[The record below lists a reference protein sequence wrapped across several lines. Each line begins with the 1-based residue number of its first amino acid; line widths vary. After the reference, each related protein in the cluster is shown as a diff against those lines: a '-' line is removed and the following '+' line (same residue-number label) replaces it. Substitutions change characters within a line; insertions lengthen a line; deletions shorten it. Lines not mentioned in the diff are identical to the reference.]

1 MSHARLRPIGI
12 SRPADHGPPAFDAAC
27 PACEPHILPQSPEEV
42 GMFRYFETLI
52 DPYQPYD
59 EAAEF
64 PNRLVPFYWRML
76 YPARWVLLATMLL
89 GFVFAVAEAL
99 LLRFAGQLVDIL
111 GSTTPERLWADHGGT
126 ILFMI
131 AVALV
136 IRPVSVVIESFFSGQ
151 GFYAPMGALVR
162 WRTHRKMLRQSLSF
176 FTDDF
181 AGRIANKQI
190 QLAPALNDSV
200 HQLAQEMWYAFIYVV
215 AAAVILAETDARLLI
230 PMTLWF
236 AGFLA
241 IAIWFV
247 PRITRAGKEVAD
259 ARSTLAG
266 RIVDSYTNI
275 QTVKLFAHAE
285 REEEYARE
293 AMEEFRWT
301 FARQTRLYTW
311 LNIYLS
317 ALSVLLIGGVV
328 GYGIWLWQANEITVG
343 PIAAA
348 AALVVRLTGM
358 VDWIMWSLSML
369 FQNIGTVQEGME
381 TVSEPLRLKDKPGA
395 RPLALTEG
403 TVRYEGVSHH
413 YGKRAGGVEGVD
425 IEIRGGERV
434 GLVGRSGAGKSTL
447 VNLALRFFDPDT
459 GRVLIDGQDLAE
471 CQQESVRAQIAMVTQ
486 DTALLHRSIREN
498 IRYGRPDATD
508 EPIWEAARKVH
519 ADGFIPGLV
528 DQNGRTG
535 LDAYVGERG
544 VRLSGGQR
552 QRIALA
558 RAVLKDAPILILDEA
573 TSALDSEVE
582 AAIQDAM
589 EELMAGKTVIA
600 IAHRLST
607 IQRMD
612 RIIVLDEGRVIEE
625 GSHSALLARGGLY
638 ARLWSRQSGG
648 FLVEDPAA

>member
-1 MSHARLRPIGI
+1 MLR
-12 SRPADHGPPAFDAAC
+12 R
-27 PACEPHILPQSPEEV
+27 
-42 GMFRYFETLI
+42 FETLI

-59 EAAEF
+59 EDAEI
-64 PNRLVPFYWRML
+64 PNRLLPFYVRML
-76 YPARWVLLATMLL
+76 WPARWLLAATMTL
-89 GFVFAVAEAL
+89 GLVFAVSEAL

-111 GSTTPERLWADHGGT
+111 TEVEPGALWQEHRDTLALM
-126 ILFMI
+126 IL
-131 AVALV
+131 VVLV
-136 IRPVSVVIESFFSGQ
+136 IRPLSLVAEAVVSGQ

-176 FTDDF
+176 FSDDF
-181 AGRIANKQI
+181 AGRIANKQL

-200 HQLAQEMWYAFIYVV
+200 HQVAQEMWYALVYLLG
-215 AAAVILAETDARLLI
+215 AAVILAETDPRLLA
-230 PMTLWF
+230 PLALWF

-241 IAIWFV
+241 VAIWFV
-247 PRITRAGKEVAD
+247 PRITAAGKEVAE

-285 REEEYARE
+285 REEEYARQ

-301 FARQTRLYTW
+301 FHRQTRLFTW
-311 LNIYLS
+311 LTVWL
-317 ALSVLLIGGVV
+317 ALLSVVLIGGVV
-328 GYGIWLWQANEITVG
+328 GYGVHLWAIGAITVG

-348 AALVVRLTGM
+348 AALVMRLNGM

-381 TVSEPLRLKDKPGA
+381 TVSQPLRLKDRADA
-395 RPLALTEG
+395 RPLELRRGEICFDHVTH
-403 TVRYEGVSHH
+403 RYGRQ
-413 YGKRAGGVEGVD
+413 GGGVQDVSLT
-425 IEIRGGERV
+425 IRGGERV

-447 VNLALRFFDPDT
+447 VNLALRFFDPDE
-459 GRVLIDGQDLAE
+459 GRVLIDGQDLAH
-471 CQQESVRAQIAMVTQ
+471 CLQDSVRRQIAMVTQ
-486 DTALLHRSIREN
+486 DTALLHRSIRAN
-498 IRYGRPDATD
+498 IAYGRPDAT
-508 EPIWEAARKVH
+508 EEEIREAARKVH
-519 ADGFIPGLV
+519 ADEFIPELA
-528 DQNGRTG
+528 DRAGRTG

-582 AAIQDAM
+582 AAIQEALAD
-589 EELMAGKTVIA
+589 LMRGKTVVA

-607 IQRMD
+607 IQMMD
-612 RIIVLDEGRVIEE
+612 RIVVLDQGRVVEDGTHE
-625 GSHSALLARGGLY
+625 ALLARGGLY
-638 ARLWSRQSGG
+638 ARLWHRQSGG
-648 FLVEDPAA
+648 FIDAAAE

>member
-1 MSHARLRPIGI
+1 MLR
-12 SRPADHGPPAFDAAC
+12 R
-27 PACEPHILPQSPEEV
+27 
-42 GMFRYFETLI
+42 FETLI

-59 EAAEF
+59 EDAEI
-64 PNRLVPFYWRML
+64 PNRLLPFYVRML
-76 YPARWVLLATMLL
+76 WPARWLLAATMTL
-89 GFVFAVAEAL
+89 GLVFAVSEAL

-111 GSTTPERLWADHGGT
+111 TEVEPGALWQEHRDTLA
-126 ILFMI
+126 LM
-131 AVALV
+131 VLVVLV
-136 IRPVSVVIESFFSGQ
+136 IRPLSLVAEAVVSGQ

-176 FTDDF
+176 FSDDF
-181 AGRIANKQI
+181 AGRIANKQL

-200 HQLAQEMWYAFIYVV
+200 HQVAQEMWYALVYLLG
-215 AAAVILAETDARLLI
+215 AAVILAETDPRLLA
-230 PMTLWF
+230 PLALWF

-241 IAIWFV
+241 VAIWFV
-247 PRITRAGKEVAD
+247 PRITAAGKEVAE

-285 REEEYARE
+285 REEEYARQ

-301 FARQTRLYTW
+301 FHRQTRLFTW
-311 LNIYLS
+311 LTVWL
-317 ALSVLLIGGVV
+317 ALLSVVLIGGVV
-328 GYGIWLWQANEITVG
+328 GYGVHLWAIGAITVG

-348 AALVVRLTGM
+348 AALVMRLNGM

-381 TVSEPLRLKDKPGA
+381 TVSQPLRLKDRADA
-395 RPLALTEG
+395 RPLELRRGEICFDHVTH
-403 TVRYEGVSHH
+403 RYGRQ
-413 YGKRAGGVEGVD
+413 GGGVQDVSLT
-425 IEIRGGERV
+425 IRGGERV

-447 VNLALRFFDPDT
+447 VNLALRFFDPDE
-459 GRVLIDGQDLAE
+459 GRVLIDGQDLAH
-471 CQQESVRAQIAMVTQ
+471 CLQDSVRRQIAMVTQ
-486 DTALLHRSIREN
+486 DTALLHRSIRAN
-498 IRYGRPDATD
+498 IAYGRPDAT
-508 EPIWEAARKVH
+508 EEEIREAARKVH
-519 ADGFIPGLV
+519 ADEFIPELA
-528 DQNGRTG
+528 DRAGRTG

-582 AAIQDAM
+582 AAIQEALAD
-589 EELMAGKTVIA
+589 LMRGKTVVA

-607 IQRMD
+607 IQMMD
-612 RIIVLDEGRVIEE
+612 RIVVLDQGRVVEDGTHE
-625 GSHSALLARGGLY
+625 ALLARGGLY
-638 ARLWSRQSGG
+638 ARLWHRQSGG
-648 FLVEDPAA
+648 FIDAAAE